1 MIEFYPQIRWLHIA
15 CVLASVSL
23 FALRGALVLA
33 GHERLAMLAAVR
45 WLSYTI
51 DTVLLSAALVLLT
64 ILPGAL
70 FANHWLSLKLVLL
83 LVYVA
88 FGVLALRRGLARRA
102 RAVFFG
108 LALLTLWL
116 MYGIARAHHPL
127 GWWWLLM
134 A

>member
-83 LVYVA
+83 VVYVA

-102 RAVFFG
+102 RAVFLG